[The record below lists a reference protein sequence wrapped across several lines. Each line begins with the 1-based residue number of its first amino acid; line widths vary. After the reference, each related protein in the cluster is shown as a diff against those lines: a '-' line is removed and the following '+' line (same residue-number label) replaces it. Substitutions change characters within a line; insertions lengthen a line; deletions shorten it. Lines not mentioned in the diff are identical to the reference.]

1 MNFFI
6 VGFAVEIAGNATLE
20 TDIRLIRRDL
30 KEEIQWAQL

>member
-6 VGFAVEIAGNATLE
+6 AGFVVEIAGNTTLE
-20 TDIRLIRRDL
+20 TDIRLMRRDL